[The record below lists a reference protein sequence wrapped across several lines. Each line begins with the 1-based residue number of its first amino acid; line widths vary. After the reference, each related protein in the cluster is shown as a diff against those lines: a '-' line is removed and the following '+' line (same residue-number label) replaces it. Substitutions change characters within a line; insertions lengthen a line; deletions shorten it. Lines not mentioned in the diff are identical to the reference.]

1 LNGALHGKIDAN
13 GILMSEKLWQGRFSE
28 KTARI
33 VEAFTASIQ
42 VDRRLYAYDI
52 QGSIAHCRTLAKASI
67 ISDAEAAAIIAG
79 LEQIRREIEDGGFQY
94 DDSLEDIHMHIESR
108 LVEIS
113 GPVARKLHTARS
125 RNDQI
130 ALDVRMYLRA
140 ETAGI
145 IRRLHRLQAVIVAM
159 ARRQIDTILPGYT
172 HLQRAQPILLSHHLM
187 AYYEMFARDI
197 ARLQDCLPRIN
208 VMPLGAAAL
217 AGTPY
222 PIDRRYTAELLGF
235 EAIAANSIDAVSDRD
250 FILEFL
256 AAAGICMIH
265 FSRLSEEFI
274 LWSTAEFNFIEL
286 PDSFA
291 TGSSIMP
298 QKKNPDVPELVRG
311 KTAAVI
317 GNLTALLT
325 MMKSLPLA
333 YNRDMQEDKAPLFET
348 VDTLAACIEIYTAM
362 LPQVKIKK
370 ENMQMAACRGY
381 LNATDLADYLVSRGV
396 AFREAHRLV
405 GAAVGFALAKKKELH
420 ELSLAE
426 LQTFSGWIQEDVFD
440 FLELRG
446 MIERRTS
453 YGGTAG
459 RNVRRAI
466 AEAEKLLAQSEPRL
480 PNF

>member
-1 LNGALHGKIDAN
+1 
-13 GILMSEKLWQGRFSE
+13 MMFEKPWQGRFSE

-33 VEAFTASIQ
+33 VEAFTSSIQ

-52 QGSIAHCRTLAKASI
+52 QGSIAHCRALARASI
-67 ISDAEAAAIIAG
+67 ITDAEAAAIIEG
-79 LEQIRREIEDGGFQY
+79 LEKIRQEIEDGNFQY

-113 GPVARKLHTARS
+113 GPAGRKLHTARS

-140 ETAGI
+140 ETADI
-145 IRRLHRLQAVIVAM
+145 IRRLHRLQAVIVAL
-159 ARRQIDTILPGYT
+159 ARQHLDTILPGYT
-172 HLQRAQPILLSHHLM
+172 HTQRAQPILLSHHLM

-197 ARLQDCLPRIN
+197 ARFRDGLERIN
-208 VMPLGAAAL
+208 VMPLGCAAL
-217 AGTPY
+217 AGTAY
-222 PIDRRYTAELLGF
+222 PIDRKYTAELLGF
-235 EAIAANSIDAVSDRD
+235 DALSANSIDAVSDRD

-256 AAAGICMIH
+256 SAAGICMIH
-265 FSRLSEEFI
+265 LSRLSEEFI
-274 LWSTAEFNFIEL
+274 LWSTSEFNFIEL

-311 KTAAVI
+311 KTGAVI
-317 GNLTALLT
+317 GNLTALLII
-325 MMKSLPLA
+325 MKSLPLA

-348 VDTLAACIEIYTAM
+348 VDTLAACIEIYTEM
-362 LPQVKIKK
+362 LPQIKFNK
-370 ENMQMAACRGY
+370 VNMQMAASTGF
-381 LNATDLADYLVSRGV
+381 LDATDLADYLVNRGV

-405 GAAVGFALAKKKELH
+405 GEAVGFAISKKKELH
-420 ELSLAE
+420 ELTLEE
-426 LQTFSGWIQEDVFD
+426 LQTFSDLIQADIFSY
-440 FLELRG
+440 LEIRQ

-459 RNVRRAI
+459 KNVRRAI
-466 AEAEKLLAQSEPRL
+466 DEAEKFLARSKNDL
-480 PNF
+480 PHF

>member
-1 LNGALHGKIDAN
+1 
-13 GILMSEKLWQGRFSE
+13 MSEKLWQGRFSE
-28 KTARI
+28 KTASI
-33 VEAFTASIQ
+33 VEAFTSSIQ

-52 QGSIAHCRTLAKASI
+52 QGSVAHCRTLAQASI
-67 ISDAEAAAIIAG
+67 ITDAEAAAIIEG
-79 LEQIRREIEDGGFQY
+79 LEKIRQEIEDDGFQY
-94 DDSLEDIHMHIESR
+94 DDRLEDIHMHIESR
-108 LVEIS
+108 LIEIS
-113 GPVARKLHTARS
+113 GPVGRKLHTARS

-130 ALDVRMYLRA
+130 ALDVRMYLRV

-145 IRRLHRLQAVIVAM
+145 IRRLHRLQAVIVAL
-159 ARRQIDTILPGYT
+159 ARQHLDTILPGYT
-172 HLQRAQPILLSHHLM
+172 HMQRAQPIILSHHLM

-197 ARLQDCLPRIN
+197 ARLQDCLQRIN

-222 PIDRRYTAELLGF
+222 PIDRKYAAELLGF
-235 EAIAANSIDAVSDRD
+235 DAISANSIDAVSDRD

-256 AAAGICMIH
+256 SAAGICMIH

-298 QKKNPDVPELVRG
+298 QKKNPDVSELVRG
-311 KTAAVI
+311 KTGAVI
-317 GNLTALLT
+317 GNLTAVLT

-348 VDTLAACIEIYTAM
+348 VDTLAACIEIYTQM
-362 LPQVKIKK
+362 LPQIKFKK
-370 ENMQMAACRGY
+370 ENMQMAASRGF
-381 LNATDLADYLVSRGV
+381 LNATDLADYLVTRGV

-405 GAAVGFALAKKKELH
+405 GEAVGFALANKKELH
-420 ELSLAE
+420 ELTLEE
-426 LQTFSGWIQEDVFD
+426 LQTFSGLIQEDIFSY
-440 FLELRG
+440 LAIRQI
-446 MIERRTS
+446 IERRTS

-459 RNVRRAI
+459 KNVRRAI
-466 AEAEKLLAQSEPRL
+466 AKAEKFLDRSKYSL

>member
-1 LNGALHGKIDAN
+1 
-13 GILMSEKLWQGRFSE
+13 MSDKLWQGRFSE
-28 KTARI
+28 KTASI

-52 QGSIAHCRTLAKASI
+52 QGSVAHCRALAKASI
-67 ISDAEAAAIIAG
+67 ITDAEAAAIIKG
-79 LEQIRREIEDGGFQY
+79 LEKIREEIEDGGFRY

-108 LVEIS
+108 LFDIS

-130 ALDVRMYLRA
+130 ALDVRMYLRV
-140 ETAGI
+140 ETAEI
-145 IRRLHRLQAVIVAM
+145 IHRLHRLQKIMVAL
-159 ARRQIDTILPGYT
+159 ARRHLDAILPGYT

-187 AYYEMFARDI
+187 AYYEMFARDV
-197 ARLQDCLPRIN
+197 ARFQDCLGRIN
-208 VMPLGAAAL
+208 VMPLGCAAL
-217 AGTPY
+217 AGTGY
-222 PIDRRYTAELLGF
+222 PIDRKYTAELLGF
-235 EAIAANSIDAVSDRD
+235 DAVSANSIDAVSDRD
-250 FILEFL
+250 FMLEFL

-265 FSRLSEEFI
+265 FSRLSEEII

-311 KTAAVI
+311 KTGAVI

-348 VDTLAACIEIYTAM
+348 VDTLAACIEVYTAM
-362 LPQVKIKK
+362 LPQITFNK
-370 ENMQMAACRGY
+370 ENMQIAASTGF
-381 LNATDLADYLVSRGV
+381 LDATDLADYLVNRGV

-405 GAAVGFALAKKKELH
+405 GEAVGYALSKKKELH
-420 ELSLAE
+420 ELTLEE
-426 LQTFSGWIQEDVFD
+426 LQTFSGLIQDDIFSY
-440 FLELRG
+440 LEINR
-446 MIERRTS
+446 MVDRRTS

-459 RNVRRAI
+459 KNVRRAI
-466 AEAEKLLAQSEPRL
+466 AEAEKFLARSEKDL
-480 PNF
+480 PHF

>member
-1 LNGALHGKIDAN
+1 
-13 GILMSEKLWQGRFSE
+13 MSEKLWQGRFSE
-28 KTARI
+28 KTASI
-33 VEAFTASIQ
+33 VEAFTSSIQ

-52 QGSIAHCRTLAKASI
+52 QGSVAHCRTLAQASI
-67 ISDAEAAAIIAG
+67 ITDAEAAAIIQG
-79 LEQIRREIEDGGFQY
+79 LEKIRQEIEDDGFQY
-94 DDSLEDIHMHIESR
+94 DDRLEDIHMHIESR
-108 LVEIS
+108 LIEIS
-113 GPVARKLHTARS
+113 GPVGRKLHTARS

-130 ALDVRMYLRA
+130 ALDVRMYLRV

-145 IRRLHRLQAVIVAM
+145 IRRLHRLQAVIVAL
-159 ARRQIDTILPGYT
+159 ARQHLDTILPGYT
-172 HLQRAQPILLSHHLM
+172 HMQRAQPILLSHHLM

-197 ARLQDCLPRIN
+197 ARLQDCLQRIN
-208 VMPLGAAAL
+208 VMPLGSAAL

-222 PIDRRYTAELLGF
+222 PIDRKYTAELLGF
-235 EAIAANSIDAVSDRD
+235 DAISANSIDAVSDRD

-256 AAAGICMIH
+256 SAAGICMIH

-311 KTAAVI
+311 RTGAVI
-317 GNLTALLT
+317 GNLTGVLT

-348 VDTLAACIEIYTAM
+348 VDTLAACIEIYTQM
-362 LPQVKIKK
+362 LPQIKFKK
-370 ENMQMAACRGY
+370 ENMQMAASRGF
-381 LNATDLADYLVSRGV
+381 LDATDLADYLVTRGV

-405 GAAVGFALAKKKELH
+405 GEAVGFALANKKELH
-420 ELSLAE
+420 ELTLEE
-426 LQTFSGWIQEDVFD
+426 LQTFSGLIQEDIFSY
-440 FLELRG
+440 LGIRQI
-446 MIERRTS
+446 IERRTS

-459 RNVRRAI
+459 KNVRRAI
-466 AEAEKLLAQSEPRL
+466 AEAEKFLDRSKYNL

>member
-1 LNGALHGKIDAN
+1 
-13 GILMSEKLWQGRFSE
+13 MSEKLWQGRFSG

-52 QGSIAHCRTLAKASI
+52 QGSIAHCKTLAKASI
-67 ISDAEAAAIIAG
+67 ITDAEAGAIIQG
-79 LEQIRREIEDGGFQY
+79 LEKIREEIEDGSFRY

-108 LVEIS
+108 LGDIS

-125 RNDQI
+125 RNDQV

-140 ETAGI
+140 ETAAV
-145 IRRLHRLQAVIVAM
+145 IRRLHALQAVMVAL
-159 ARRQIDTILPGYT
+159 ARQHIDTMLPGYT

-187 AYYEMFARDI
+187 AYYEMFARDT
-197 ARLQDCLPRIN
+197 ARFRDCLRRIN
-208 VMPLGAAAL
+208 VIPLGCAAL
-217 AGTPY
+217 AGTAY
-222 PIDRRYTAELLGF
+222 PIDRKYTAELLGF
-235 EAIAANSIDAVSDRD
+235 DAVSANSIDTVSDRD

-256 AAAGICMIH
+256 SAASICMIH
-265 FSRLSEEFI
+265 FSRLSEELI

-311 KTAAVI
+311 KTGAVI
-317 GNLTALLT
+317 GSLTALLM

-348 VDTLAACIEIYTAM
+348 VDTLAACIEVYAEM
-362 LPQVKIKK
+362 LPRIEFKK
-370 ENMQMAACRGY
+370 ENMRKAAATGF
-381 LNATDLADYLVSRGV
+381 LDATDLADYLVNRGV
-396 AFREAHRLV
+396 AFREAHRIV
-405 GAAVGFALAKKKELH
+405 GEAVGFALTKKKELH
-420 ELSLAE
+420 ELTLAE
-426 LQTFSGWIQEDVFD
+426 LQAFSDLIQEDVFSYLD
-440 FLELRG
+440 VRR

-459 RNVRRAI
+459 KNVRRAV
-466 AEAEKLLAQSEPRL
+466 AEAEKYLARNKNNL
-480 PNF
+480 PHF

>member
-1 LNGALHGKIDAN
+1 
-13 GILMSEKLWQGRFSE
+13 
-28 KTARI
+28 
-33 VEAFTASIQ
+33 

-52 QGSIAHCRTLAKASI
+52 QGSVAHCRTLAQASI
-67 ISDAEAAAIIAG
+67 ITDAEAAAIIEG
-79 LEQIRREIEDGGFQY
+79 LEKIRQEIEDDGFQY
-94 DDSLEDIHMHIESR
+94 DDRLEDIHMHIESR
-108 LVEIS
+108 LIEIS
-113 GPVARKLHTARS
+113 GPVGRKLHTARS

-130 ALDVRMYLRA
+130 ALDVRMYLRV

-145 IRRLHRLQAVIVAM
+145 IRRLHRLQAVIVAL
-159 ARRQIDTILPGYT
+159 ARQHLDTILPGYT
-172 HLQRAQPILLSHHLM
+172 HMQRAQPILLSHHLM

-197 ARLQDCLPRIN
+197 ARLQDCLQRIN

-222 PIDRRYTAELLGF
+222 PIDRKYTAELLGF
-235 EAIAANSIDAVSDRD
+235 DAISANSIDAVSDRD

-256 AAAGICMIH
+256 SAAGICMIH

-311 KTAAVI
+311 KTGAVI
-317 GNLTALLT
+317 GNLTAVLT

-348 VDTLAACIEIYTAM
+348 VDTLAACIEIYTQM
-362 LPQVKIKK
+362 LPQIKFKK
-370 ENMQMAACRGY
+370 ENMQMAASRGF
-381 LNATDLADYLVSRGV
+381 LDATDLADYLVTRGV

-405 GAAVGFALAKKKELH
+405 GEAVGFALANKKELH
-420 ELSLAE
+420 ELTLEE
-426 LQTFSGWIQEDVFD
+426 LQTFSGLIQEDIFSY
-440 FLELRG
+440 LAICQI
-446 MIERRTS
+446 IERRTS

-459 RNVRRAI
+459 KNVRRAI
-466 AEAEKLLAQSEPRL
+466 AEAEKFLDRSKYSL